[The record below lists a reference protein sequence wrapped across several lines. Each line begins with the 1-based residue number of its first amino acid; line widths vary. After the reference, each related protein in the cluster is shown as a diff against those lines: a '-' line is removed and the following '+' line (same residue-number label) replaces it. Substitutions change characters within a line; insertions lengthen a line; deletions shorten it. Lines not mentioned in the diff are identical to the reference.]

1 MDNMVGY
8 LRYGTSYSSSDL
20 NSSFFFLLLTTVKQI
35 EVIEVTSATIATTIV
50 REPSEK
56 SEPVKEEFEILTKF
70 LLVKVEL
77 PNSQFVKEIFNS
89 LFSPEKK
96 NVVSLVSP
104 VIASADFPRELLL
117 KVQLLIT
124 PTVTIFAPAVLL
136 AEAPPNTGF

>member
-1 MDNMVGY
+1 MQGVLCYSMSVFKENALTKKFVVDY
-8 LRYGTSYSSSDL
+8 LRDGTSYSSSDL
-20 NSSFFFLLLTTVKQI
+20 NFPFFFLLLTTVKQI

-56 SEPVKEEFEILTKF
+56 IEPVKEEFEILTKF

-96 NVVSLVSP
+96 NNSFHL
-104 VIASADFPRELLL
+104 
-117 KVQLLIT
+117 
-124 PTVTIFAPAVLL
+124 
-136 AEAPPNTGF
+136 

>member
-8 LRYGTSYSSSDL
+8 LRYGTSYFSSDL

-70 LLVKVEL
+70 LLVKVAL
-77 PNSQFVKEIFNS
+77 PNSQFAKEISNS
-89 LFSPEKK
+89 LFSPEK
-96 NVVSLVSP
+96 NVVSLVLP

-117 KVQLLIT
+117 KVQFLIT
-124 PTVTIFAPAVLL
+124 PTVTIFVLTVLL
-136 AEAPPNTGF
+136 AEVPPNTGF